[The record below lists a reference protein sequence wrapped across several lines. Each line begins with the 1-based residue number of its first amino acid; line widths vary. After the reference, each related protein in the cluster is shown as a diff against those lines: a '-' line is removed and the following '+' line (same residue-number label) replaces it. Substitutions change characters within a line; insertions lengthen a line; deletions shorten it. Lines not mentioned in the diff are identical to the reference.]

1 MVLPIVISA
10 GFGALVALLI
20 TQGFT
25 NIKEVFAEKTGDKI
39 LESTSPTGQI
49 LKVQLKNDAVISP
62 QFDLVRITTSQT
74 IKSNDE
80 NPNYELKNESSAIKR
95 IFSLSIIPDST
106 MQTEGFVVVKLNGVQ
121 FFPITSGVAGNFTD
135 ISAIN
140 IPIPDTYGLKILPK
154 DKLKVFIWNP
164 SGNPINVSVAVFIG
178 ELP

>member
-1 MVLPIVISA
+1 MVLPLIISA
-10 GFGALVALLI
+10 GFGAIVALLI

-25 NIKEVFAEKTGDKI
+25 KISEKIDDKTGDKI
-39 LESTSPTGQI
+39 LSATTPTGGI
-49 LKVQLKNDAVISP
+49 LNVQLKNDAVISP

-74 IKSNDE
+74 TRSPDE
-80 NPNYELKNESSAIKR
+80 QPNYEIKNDSSVIKR

-106 MQTEGFVVVKLNGVQ
+106 LQTEGFVVVKLNGVQ

-154 DKLKVFIWNP
+154 DKLRVFIWNP
-164 SGNPINVSVAVFIG
+164 AGNPITATVAVFIG

>member
-1 MVLPIVISA
+1 LVFPLIISA
-10 GFGALVALLI
+10 GFGALVALLV

-25 NIKEVFAEKTGDKI
+25 KIKETFDDKTGDKI

-62 QFDLVRITTSQT
+62 QFDLVRIQTSQT
-74 IKSNDE
+74 TRSNDDL
-80 NPNYELKNESSAIKR
+80 PNYELKNESSVIKR

-106 MQTEGFVVVKLNGVQ
+106 LQTEGFVVVKLNGVQ
-121 FFPITSGVAGNFTD
+121 FFPITSGIAGNFTD

-154 DKLKVFIWNP
+154 DKLRVFIWNP
-164 SGNPINVSVAVFIG
+164 SGNLIKATIAVFIG

>member
-1 MVLPIVISA
+1 MVSAIVSA
-10 GFGALVALLI
+10 GVGAIVAILA

-25 NIKEVFAEKTGDKI
+25 KFAEAIDPKSGDKI
-39 LESTSPTGQI
+39 LTATSKTGEV
-49 LKVQLKNDAVISP
+49 LNVQLKNDAVISP

-74 IKSNDE
+74 TKSADE
-80 NPNYELKNESSAIKR
+80 KPNYELKNESSVIKR

-106 MQTEGFVVVKLNGVQ
+106 LQTEGFVVVKLNGVQ

-164 SGNPINVSVAVFIG
+164 TGNPIKATVAVFIG